1 MDPRR
6 CGPAPGRPG
15 PADTINARM
24 PPSAVPTTPAT
35 ALVGH
40 RRALVAGVVGAI
52 AFGLIGWRGLLVPAL
67 LRSVKE
73 AFGRTDAELGAF
85 FLASSVAYG
94 AGALAGGLLL
104 RRLGS
109 RATVGL
115 AGLAMSAGLL
125 VQGWAGDWIV
135 FLVACASAGLGAG
148 LGEMAI
154 NALFLDLFPRSR
166 DRALNL
172 LYLSFSV
179 AALAAP
185 VVAAQLVA
193 RGVPWQAVIAG
204 SGGAWLVMTG
214 ALVLATPAVTHVAA
228 PAAARGRTQGWLGL
242 LPRVLVLLGV
252 AIGFYVASEVGASDW
267 MIRFLDELPAT
278 EASLALTMLW
288 AGMAVGRL
296 LFARIGGRVEPVRTA
311 AIAVIM
317 GAAFQAAAVL
327 VPDPRLAVLLFGAV
341 GVAFGPVYP
350 LILSAAGARMPDRTA
365 LVSSTLVFA
374 AVVGAIA
381 YSPAMGVI
389 SDAAGIGVAMLGTAV
404 LALVSGLVLL
414 AVRPARG
421 DRPPPVP
428 AA

>member
-1 MDPRR
+1 MLP
-6 CGPAPGRPG
+6 PA
-15 PADTINARM
+15 A
-24 PPSAVPTTPAT
+24 STTPDHVV
-35 ALVGH
+35 VGH
-40 RRALVAGVVGAI
+40 QRALVAGVVGAI

-85 FLASSVAYG
+85 FLVSSVAYG

-115 AGLAMSAGLL
+115 AGLAISIGLL
-125 VQGWAGDWIV
+125 VQGTAGSWIV
-135 FLVACASAGLGAG
+135 FLVAGASAGLGAG

-172 LYLSFSV
+172 LHLSFSV

-185 VVAAQLVA
+185 VIAAQLVA
-193 RGVPWQAVIAG
+193 GGVPWQAVIAG

-214 ALVLATPAVTHVAA
+214 ALVVATPVVTHIASSGTGT
-228 PAAARGRTQGWLGL
+228 ARPSGWFRVV
-242 LPRVLVLLGV
+242 PRYLVLLAV
-252 AIGFYVASEVGASDW
+252 AIGCYVASEVGASDW
-267 MIRFLDELPAT
+267 MIRFLDDLPVT

-288 AGMAVGRL
+288 GGMAVGRL
-296 LFARIGGRVEPVRTA
+296 AFARIAGRVEPVRA
-311 AIAVIM
+311 AAVAVM
-317 GAAFQAAAVL
+317 VGAAFQAAAVL
-327 VPDPRLAVLLFGAV
+327 VPDPRVSILLFGAV

-350 LILSAAGARMPDRTA
+350 LIVSAAGARMPDRTA
-365 LVSSTLVFA
+365 LVTSTLVFGS
-374 AVVGAIA
+374 VVGAVG

-404 LALVSGLVLL
+404 LALLAGLVLL
-414 AVRPARG
+414 AARAERSERRLPA
-421 DRPPPVP
+421 PV
-428 AA
+428 ASG